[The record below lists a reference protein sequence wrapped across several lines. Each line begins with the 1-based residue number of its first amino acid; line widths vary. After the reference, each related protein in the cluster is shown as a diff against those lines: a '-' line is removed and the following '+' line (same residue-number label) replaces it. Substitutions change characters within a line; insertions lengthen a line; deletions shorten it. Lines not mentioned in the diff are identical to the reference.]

1 MFIAVQKFIIS
12 IIDAFYPPFS
22 KIFDK
27 QTFRYAACG
36 GGNMVLD
43 ICLYALSYNF
53 VFNRVAFD
61 AGFMVFKPH
70 TAAFFTAFII
80 TFPVGFFLMRFVVFT
95 DTNLRRRQ
103 SLMRYMLI
111 VAMNIVINYL
121 LIKLMVEQLHFYP
134 TISKIVTTAI
144 VVILSF
150 LLQRRFAFKA

>member
-53 VFNRVAFD
+53 VFNKVVFD
-61 AGFMVFKPH
+61 AGFMVFEPH

-103 SLMRYMLI
+103 SLVRYMLI
-111 VAMNIVINYL
+111 VAMNIIINYL